1 MGIKGLA
8 NLILDEA
15 KQSVRE
21 DELKNYFG
29 RKVAIDASMA
39 MYQFLIALKNSGMDL
54 TNEQGEVTNHLQG
67 LLARTTK
74 MLEYGIKPCYV
85 FDGKPPELKSGE
97 LEKRREKQKEA
108 LEQFALAS
116 EEGDEEKMVM
126 WNKRTARLT
135 KEQSNDGKK
144 LLRLMGVPVIEAPGE
159 AEAQCAE
166 LCRGGLVYATATEDM
181 DALTYATP
189 VLVRHLTFSEA
200 RKQPLQEFS
209 LKQVLEGLG
218 VTEDQFIDIC
228 ILCGCDYCDSIKGI
242 GPKKALSMIKKYGN
256 IEALLK
262 NIEGKKFTP
271 PEIFPYEEVRAIF
284 KNPDV
289 TPASEVADNMKW
301 TEPDEEG
308 LIQFLVHE
316 KQFDEERVRGYIKRI
331 KASRGKPTQTRLDG
345 FFKASAS
352 SSSSSK
358 TVKKDT
364 KKDVKKDD
372 KKRKVASSSSSSTP
386 SAKKKK

>member
-15 KQSVRE
+15 KQAVRE

-108 LEQFALAS
+108 MEQFALAS

-144 LLRLMGVPVIEAPGE
+144 LLRLMGVPIVEAPGE

-256 IEALLK
+256 IETLLK

-271 PEIFPYEEVRAIF
+271 PELFPYEEVRTIF

-289 TPASEVADNMKW
+289 IPASEIADQLKW

-308 LIQFLVHE
+308 LIQFLVKE

-352 SSSSSK
+352 SSQ

-364 KKDVKKDD
+364 KKDVKKED
-372 KKRKVASSSSSSTP
+372 KKRKGAPSSGSSAASSS
-386 SAKKKK
+386 KKKK